1 MLDAIL
7 KQSAVRE
14 AVADAGIRT
23 AGDVARSEHAM
34 RRAREGLATIFSKRG
49 PLTVDEHTAVDTY
62 LTLISPELNEEVRQ
76 RGNQARKQREAGGE
90 AELAVVTDV
99 RGWAKD
105 LGLPPTTTW
114 SRLKQAIRRRSKLDS
129 KEAECYWTATQTRG
143 GHGHLKEMV
152 RAVHD
157 FYVAHPSVKRSPIKS
172 DVLQIK
178 DADGVVQAVA
188 KLLSEVSLTD
198 IYLDFRLAHPHWR
211 IGERSFRYL
220 RPKELRRMKQ
230 RHLDMCGCRC
240 ACFRLVHAAQP
251 SPAQPSPVQP
261 SLAYPIL
268 HPISSHRIPSHPIT
282 GGASR

>member
-76 RGNQARKQREAGGE
+76 RGKQARKQRDAGGQ

-143 GHGHLKEMV
+143 GHGHFVEP
-152 RAVHD
+152 A
-157 FYVAHPSVKRSPIKS
+157 
-172 DVLQIK
+172 
-178 DADGVVQAVA
+178 
-188 KLLSEVSLTD
+188 
-198 IYLDFRLAHPHWR
+198 
-211 IGERSFRYL
+211 
-220 RPKELRRMKQ
+220 RPK
-230 RHLDMCGCRC
+230 
-240 ACFRLVHAAQP
+240 
-251 SPAQPSPVQP
+251 
-261 SLAYPIL
+261 
-268 HPISSHRIPSHPIT
+268 
-282 GGASR
+282 ASIRNC